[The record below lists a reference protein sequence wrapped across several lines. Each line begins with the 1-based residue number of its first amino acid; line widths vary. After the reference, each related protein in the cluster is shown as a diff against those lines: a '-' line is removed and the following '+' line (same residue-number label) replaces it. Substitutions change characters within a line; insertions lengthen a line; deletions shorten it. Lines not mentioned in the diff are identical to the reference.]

1 MTKNE
6 EIDSSLSIKT
16 LIFIILLTGCFFTV
30 DGQERKLKS
39 SNAMERLIERFTIY
53 PNKMRASQDT
63 TIYPAKIILAPIISF
78 TPETNLSLGVGAKY
92 LFKMP
97 GSGLETRTSNVPI
110 SLQYSLNNQLIFYS
124 GFEIFSPREEYMIEG
139 NLAYQTF
146 PRLYYG
152 VGRDAPQSSERL
164 YEYTQLLIEP
174 ILLKQVFMKHL
185 FIGAGIRYNAITGV
199 NFESEEGEGFRP
211 EPTGALGSKAL
222 GGEFALVYDSR
233 NNLLNATSG
242 MYAEFTHG
250 FYDESFGSS
259 HTFQLTRL
267 DLRYF
272 KNLTPD
278 KYNILAFQLLTHSA
292 SSSAPLAEMAFF
304 GSDEMM
310 RGYYEG
316 RYIDNKMIAFQTEY
330 RTTLTNWLG
339 LVAFAGIGDVAQRVS
354 GFSVANLRW
363 SVGLG
368 LRLKLD
374 RRENLNMRLDWG
386 FAKRSNNYYLKL
398 AESF

>member
-1 MTKNE
+1 MAHHKEIRFSRPTKRLILALLIFMIAYPLVAQKE
-6 EIDSSLSIKT
+6 EIK
-16 LIFIILLTGCFFTV
+16 
-30 DGQERKLKS
+30 RK
-39 SNAMERLIERFTIY
+39 NVVERLVERFTLY
-53 PNKMRASQDT
+53 PNKRRARQDT
-63 TIYPAKIILAPIISF
+63 AIYPAKVILAPIISF
-78 TPETNLSLGVGAKY
+78 TPETSLALGVGAKY

-97 GSGLETRTSNVPI
+97 GSGEETRTSNIPI
-110 SLQYSLNNQLIFYS
+110 SLQYSLNNQLVFYS
-124 GFEIFSPREEYMIEG
+124 GFEVFSPQEKYMLEG

-152 VGRDAPQSSERL
+152 IGRDAPQSNERI

-174 ILLKQVFMKHL
+174 ILLKQAFAKHL
-185 FIGAGIRYNAITGV
+185 FIGAGVRYNAITGV
-199 NFESEEGEGFRP
+199 NFESQEDEGFRP

-222 GGEFALVYDSR
+222 GGEFAVVYDSR
-233 NNLLNATSG
+233 NNLLNATNG
-242 MYAEFTHG
+242 LYAEFTHG

-278 KYNILAFQLLTHSA
+278 KYNVLAFQLLTHSA

-304 GSDEMM
+304 GSHEMM

-316 RYIDNKMIAFQTEY
+316 RYIDNKMVAFQTEY
-330 RTTLTNWLG
+330 RTSLNDWLG
-339 LVAFAGIGDVAQRVS
+339 LVAFAGIGDVAEKVS
-354 GFSVANLRW
+354 DFSVSNLRW

-368 LRLKLD
+368 LRFKLD
-374 RRENLNMRLDWG
+374 RRENLNLRLDWG

-398 AESF
+398 AEAF